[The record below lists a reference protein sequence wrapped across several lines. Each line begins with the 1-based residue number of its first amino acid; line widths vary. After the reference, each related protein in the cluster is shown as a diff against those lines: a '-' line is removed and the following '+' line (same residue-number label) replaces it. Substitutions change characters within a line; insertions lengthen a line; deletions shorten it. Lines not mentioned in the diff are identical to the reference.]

1 MVDVPIA
8 TILSE
13 EEFALQN
20 AEAGSEMKEVPN
32 KIRFLVE
39 AAPNKE
45 SKIATLQKFYDNVS
59 EAPDNPNNF
68 IVSNTGGENFIV
80 DNKNKI
86 NFGDFIDMGKEIT
99 EIVASTGGAVAGTAV
114 APGAGTIIGSR
125 SGMTLGAEIIE
136 QVAQQF
142 GTEGL

>member
-1 MVDVPIA
+1 MVDIPIA

-45 SKIATLQKFYDNVS
+45 SKIATLQ
-59 EAPDNPNNF
+59 NF
-68 IVSNTGGENFIV
+68 MIMLV
-80 DNKNKI
+80 KHQ
-86 NFGDFIDMGKEIT
+86 
-99 EIVASTGGAVAGTAV
+99 
-114 APGAGTIIGSR
+114 IIQ
-125 SGMTLGAEIIE
+125 II
-136 QVAQQF
+136 
-142 GTEGL
+142 L